1 MKYLK
6 LYTVFIFICLL
17 SCKTNKKING
27 LRHGKWISYDTI
39 DKVAYKFVEFYKK
52 GNEVRTWKTF
62 KNNKKYKK
70 EKYLFNISLITYYH
84 DNGEIALKGQS
95 KLVEVENDIHWFYFG
110 DWSVYDE
117 NGKLIKIKKY
127 ENGELISE
135 IEIE

>member
-1 MKYLK
+1 ME
-6 LYTVFIFICLL
+6 L
-17 SCKTNKKING
+17 SLMPHVMPYYGVIIYCRI
-27 LRHGKWISYDTI
+27 II
-39 DKVAYKFVEFYKK
+39 
-52 GNEVRTWKTF
+52 
-62 KNNKKYKK
+62 
-70 EKYLFNISLITYYH
+70 IITYYH

-95 KLVEVENDIHWFYFG
+95 KIVEVENDIHWFYFG